1 MFLNL
6 LSEESK
12 KAFLELALICARS
25 SEYAGTAESEV
36 LERYCEEMNI
46 EVPKKTFRA
55 DFIVDA
61 FTSDRAKFDT
71 EIEEIIESIREDYGD
86 ILRAKRIIYFEL
98 FAMINADGVKDELED
113 AILSKLDAYEA
124 SKLDMLAAIV
134 NSHFKVFD
142 DIENLYNKTRK
153 A

>member
-1 MFLNL
+1 
-6 LSEESK
+6 
-12 KAFLELALICARS
+12 
-25 SEYAGTAESEV
+25 
-36 LERYCEEMNI
+36 
-46 EVPKKTFRA
+46 
-55 DFIVDA
+55 
-61 FTSDRAKFDT
+61 
-71 EIEEIIESIREDYGD
+71 
-86 ILRAKRIIYFEL
+86 
-98 FAMINADGVKDELED
+98 MINADGVKDELED